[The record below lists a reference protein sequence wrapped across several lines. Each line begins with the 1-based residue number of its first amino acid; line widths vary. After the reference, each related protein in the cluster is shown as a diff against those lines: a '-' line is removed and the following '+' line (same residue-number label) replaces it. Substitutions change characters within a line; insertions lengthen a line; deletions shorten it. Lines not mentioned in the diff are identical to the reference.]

1 MPAPLGLGHSDDWT
15 RSFLRLE
22 VRFHSSGL
30 GSGCQQNSL
39 CYTPRIRLR
48 YVVNAAS
55 SMQRTTVQWTNA
67 GAQSQPARNLAAW
80 LASLSMAGQ
89 LRSQLRIRP
98 GKSASRPERR
108 LGDRSASS
116 SSPARENR
124 RDHFR
129 RISKW
134 RTQGSLAGRRRPA
147 GPNACFSVDRTPGVP
162 LSSQGRYSGS
172 VHGDSRPSE
181 PLAVGPRIPRAFL
194 I

>member
-134 RTQGSLAGRRRPA
+134 RTQGSLAVRRRPA
-147 GPNACFSVDRTPGVP
+147 VRSPCQP
-162 LSSQGRYSGS
+162 LSPGRLC
-172 VHGDSRPSE
+172 SRNTAGRAGRRFWQHPRRLAAFRASYLWPSHS
-181 PLAVGPRIPRAFL
+181 
-194 I
+194 